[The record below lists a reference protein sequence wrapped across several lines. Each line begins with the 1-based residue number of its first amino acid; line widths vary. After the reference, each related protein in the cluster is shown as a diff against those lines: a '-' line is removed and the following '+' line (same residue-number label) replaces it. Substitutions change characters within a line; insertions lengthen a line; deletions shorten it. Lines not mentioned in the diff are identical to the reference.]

1 MIQGPHFQRGEPDS
15 CGSFHSCPPSLD
27 LSSPRFRGS
36 GRRTQLQRHPQL
48 ELLNLLQQ
56 VAEVVVAAEA
66 AVLRQTVQAL
76 MKRPYT
82 LKRGSPI
89 QAGQS

>member
-56 VAEVVVAAEA
+56 VAEVVVAA
-66 AVLRQTVQAL
+66 VLRQTVQAL
-76 MKRPYT
+76 MKRLYT

-89 QAGQS
+89 QVGQS

>member
-56 VAEVVVAAEA
+56 VAEVVVAA
-66 AVLRQTVQAL
+66 VLRQTVQAL
-76 MKRPYT
+76 MKRLYT